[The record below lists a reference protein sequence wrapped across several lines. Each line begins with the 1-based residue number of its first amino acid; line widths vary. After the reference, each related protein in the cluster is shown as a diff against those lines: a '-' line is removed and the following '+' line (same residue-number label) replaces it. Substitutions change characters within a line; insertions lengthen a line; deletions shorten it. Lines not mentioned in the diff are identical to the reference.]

1 MEKAFTA
8 HGKAGAFPHPVN
20 AVSHSSIVRPVIHI
34 STAPT
39 TANIHP
45 FFPAWIKENKSIKNR
60 EYSHHH
66 ASGNCTPFL
75 CLEKWRKSTLFPILF
90 SHSKAEGKSY
100 CLCILSLT
108 EPKNPLFSTLFPPLF
123 CPICLVER
131 TGNNSG
137 SETLLA
143 AMDTFSADFVV
154 LPSAVL
160 PKKEA
165 PFLFPLFTSAH
176 SSGPSFPG
184 LPILG
189 GFRSAHSFLAWES
202 CPRTEGLSIPGSL
215 SFARSPL
222 LMIPSIIP

>member
-108 EPKNPLFSTLFPPLF
+108 EPKNPLFSTLFPPLLRKHIVH
-123 CPICLVER
+123 PTHIP
-131 TGNNSG
+131 
-137 SETLLA
+137 A
-143 AMDTFSADFVV
+143 
-154 LPSAVL
+154 
-160 PKKEA
+160 
-165 PFLFPLFTSAH
+165 
-176 SSGPSFPG
+176 
-184 LPILG
+184 
-189 GFRSAHSFLAWES
+189 SFLSYLSGREDRQQFRLGNSACSYGYIFGRFCCTAVCRSPQERS
-202 CPRTEGLSIPGSL
+202 SIPVSTFYFGS
-215 SFARSPL
+215 
-222 LMIPSIIP
+222 

>member
-75 CLEKWRKSTLFPILF
+75 CLEKWRKSTLFPILL
-90 SHSKAEGKSY
+90 SHSKAEDKSY
-100 CLCILSLT
+100 CLCILSFT
-108 EPKNPLFSTLFPPLF
+108 EPKKSFVFNPFP
-123 CPICLVER
+123 
-131 TGNNSG
+131 
-137 SETLLA
+137 A
-143 AMDTFSADFVV
+143 
-154 LPSAVL
+154 
-160 PKKEA
+160 
-165 PFLFPLFTSAH
+165 
-176 SSGPSFPG
+176 
-184 LPILG
+184 
-189 GFRSAHSFLAWES
+189 SFLSYLSGREDRQQFRLGNSACSYGYIFGRFCCTAVCRSPQERS
-202 CPRTEGLSIPGSL
+202 SIPVSTFYFGS
-215 SFARSPL
+215 
-222 LMIPSIIP
+222 

>member
-1 MEKAFTA
+1 MENAFTA

-20 AVSHSSIVRPVIHI
+20 AVSHSSMIQPVIHI
-34 STAPT
+34 PTAPM

-108 EPKNPLFSTLFPPLF
+108 EPEKSSVFNPFP
-123 CPICLVER
+123 
-131 TGNNSG
+131 
-137 SETLLA
+137 A
-143 AMDTFSADFVV
+143 
-154 LPSAVL
+154 
-160 PKKEA
+160 
-165 PFLFPLFTSAH
+165 
-176 SSGPSFPG
+176 
-184 LPILG
+184 
-189 GFRSAHSFLAWES
+189 SFLPYLSDREDRRLFRLGNSACSYGYIFCRS
-202 CPRTEGLSIPGSL
+202 CCTAACRSPQERSSIPVSTFYFGS
-215 SFARSPL
+215 
-222 LMIPSIIP
+222 